1 MVSRS
6 YVDQLSNVDSVIG
19 GTLWT
24 QGRPFLSVT
33 PARVNRRLA
42 LGRAGE
48 EAAAAWYIGRGY
60 EIVDRNWR
68 SRMGEID
75 LVCDGHDVLV
85 FCEVK
90 TRRSDRL
97 GAPEEAVTR
106 SKQLRLRR
114 LAAEYLFLHTSGRR
128 QVRFDVVAILDSGL
142 TVIEGAF

>member
-1 MVSRS
+1 
-6 YVDQLSNVDSVIG
+6 
-19 GTLWT
+19 
-24 QGRPFLSVT
+24 VT
-33 PARVNRRLA
+33 PPPVHRRLA

-48 EAAAAWYIGRGY
+48 ERAAVCY

-68 SRMGEID
+68 SRIGEID

-97 GAPEEAVTR
+97 GAPAEAVTR

-114 LAAEYLFLHTSGRR
+114 LAAEYLLLHTSGRR
-128 QVRFDVVAILDSGL
+128 HVRFDIAAILGSDL